1 MFCYK
6 ILSWHFINGASK
18 NQMEYVL
25 SIFELPKWSFRQGR
39 EFFHSFAIHLKDH
52 FVPHHRNNYHPH
64 IFSHRM
70 LVLFSGLMVSLKIFT
85 IALISIGPVLPAFSS
100 AITPENIISLTN
112 VSRKEAGLLE
122 LKENSILSQ
131 AAQVKAND
139 MLAKGYFSH
148 NTPDG
153 KTPWSF
159 IASAGYSYLMAGE
172 NLAVNFTE
180 AENVESAWMN
190 SPGHKANI
198 LNKNFEEIGI
208 GIAQGTYQDHS
219 AIFVVQMFGT
229 PSEQKV
235 VLSERPTIL
244 QPATPPAKEETE
256 PNLPPVKKLQS
267 TPKILEQKLVE
278 QEIKPVLPALEILN
292 TKTEVTNNSLKLT
305 AEVSSVASKVILNF
319 GEQTIMLDP
328 KPGNQWQAQVDL
340 SRLALGGYT
349 LRLLAYDIKGNF
361 VSKQL
366 ESFKPSTV
374 ENYKVLG
381 AETKVV
387 QVNWM
392 GKIFNPKVFESQLY
406 LLFIAGILTSLI
418 VAILVHRHI
427 QHVAVIA
434 NGSFLAIVACLL
446 FMAG

>member
-1 MFCYK
+1 
-6 ILSWHFINGASK
+6 
-18 NQMEYVL
+18 MEYVL

-319 GEQTIMLDP
+319 GEP
-328 KPGNQWQAQVDL
+328 EAQIPFRVRITSVLEATPAALRSVMMTTL
-340 SRLALGGYT
+340 S
-349 LRLLAYDIKGNF
+349 
-361 VSKQL
+361 S
-366 ESFKPSTV
+366 
-374 ENYKVLG
+374 
-381 AETKVV
+381 
-387 QVNWM
+387 
-392 GKIFNPKVFESQLY
+392 
-406 LLFIAGILTSLI
+406 
-418 VAILVHRHI
+418 
-427 QHVAVIA
+427 
-434 NGSFLAIVACLL
+434 
-446 FMAG
+446 